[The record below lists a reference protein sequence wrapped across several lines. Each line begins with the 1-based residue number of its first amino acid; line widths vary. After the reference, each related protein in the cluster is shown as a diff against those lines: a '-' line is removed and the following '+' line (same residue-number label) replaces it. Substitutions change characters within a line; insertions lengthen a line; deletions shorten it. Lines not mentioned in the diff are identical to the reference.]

1 MQSTHEKETTMHHH
15 NTPPQ
20 PAAGHDQ
27 VPKRL
32 LPLLLVAQLM
42 VILDITAVNIA
53 MPSLA
58 RDLKISGATI
68 SWTITAYSL
77 VFGSLLLLG
86 GRAADLLGRRRMFL
100 TGLSIF
106 TASSLAS
113 AMAGSAAALFAAR
126 AGQGLGAAMLSPAAL
141 SIITSTFHGPARAKA
156 LAAWGAVGG
165 AGAALGVLLGG
176 VLTQLVD
183 WRLIF
188 FVNLPVAA
196 ALAFGARKVVPPDTE
211 KPRWRGLDAR
221 GAALATG
228 SLGAIVYAITQ
239 ADKAGWISA
248 QTLGIGGVGIAGLAA
263 FAVCELRTAQPLL
276 RIEQLRDRA
285 VGGGLL
291 LCLVNAGLMFGL
303 FLLCSLYL
311 QLALGHGPLSTGLAF
326 IPLALAAGSG
336 AHVAG
341 HLLNRQG
348 LRWAAGPA
356 LALAAGGLLL
366 LSQVPAHGSYLRDM
380 LPGMLMAGFGL
391 GLSGTAMVV
400 GVLTGARHDEAG
412 MISGA
417 SATTHELGGTLGIAI
432 YASIAT
438 AASGGIFVGPAAAA
452 GIAHAFQIGGYVAIA
467 TSVAAFALL
476 PAAKTFLPKLRLN
489 PQAAAAH

>member
-1 MQSTHEKETTMHHH
+1 MHHH
-15 NTPPQ
+15 HNH
-20 PAAGHDQ
+20 AAADQ
-27 VPKRL
+27 QQAPKGL

-58 RDLKISGATI
+58 RNLHISGSTI

-100 TGLSIF
+100 SGLGIF

-141 SIITSTFHGPARAKA
+141 SIITSSFHGQARAKA
-156 LAAWGAVGG
+156 LASWGAVGG

-188 FVNLPVAA
+188 FINLPVAA
-196 ALAFGARKVVPPDTE
+196 ALAFGARRIVPADTE
-211 KPRWRGLDAR
+211 KPRWRGLDLR

-228 SLGAIVYAITQ
+228 SIAAIVYAITQ
-239 ADKAGWISA
+239 ADKAGWISE
-248 QTLGIGGVGIAGLAA
+248 QTLGIGGIGIAGLAA
-263 FAVCELRTAQPLL
+263 FAICERRTAQPLL
-276 RIEQLRDRA
+276 RIERLRDRA
-285 VGGGLL
+285 VGGGLAL
-291 LCLVNAGLMFGL
+291 FLVNAGLMFGT

-326 IPLALAAGSG
+326 IPLAVAAGMG
-336 AHVAG
+336 ASVAAKVINQ
-341 HLLNRQG
+341 HG
-348 LRWAAGPA
+348 LRWATGPA

-366 LSQVPAHGSYLRDM
+366 LSHVPAHGSYLRDL

-391 GLSGTAMVV
+391 GLSGTAMSV
-400 GVLTGARHDEAG
+400 GILTGARHDEAG

-417 SATTHELGGTLGIAI
+417 SATGHEIGGTLGIAI

-438 AASGGIFVGPAAAA
+438 AASNGIFVGPAAAA
-452 GIAHAFQIGGYVAIA
+452 GIAHAFLIAGYVAIGASIA
-467 TSVAAFALL
+467 TAVAL
-476 PAAKTFLPKLRLN
+476 PAAKTFLRKLRLN
-489 PQAAAAH
+489 PQPIGAH

>member
-1 MQSTHEKETTMHHH
+1 MHRHTTPQ
-15 NTPPQ
+15 TP
-20 PAAGHDQ
+20 A
-27 VPKRL
+27 KRL
-32 LPLLLVAQLM
+32 LPVLLVAQLM

-58 RDLKISGATI
+58 RDLHISGATI

-100 TGLSIF
+100 TGLGIF
-106 TASSLAS
+106 TVSSFAS

-165 AGAALGVLLGG
+165 GGAALGVLLGG
-176 VLTQLVD
+176 VLTELVD

-196 ALAFGARKVVPPDTE
+196 ALAFGAYKVVPADTE

-228 SLGAIVYAITQ
+228 SLAAIVYAITQ

-248 QTLGIGGVGIAGLAA
+248 ETLGVGGLGIAGLAA
-263 FAVCELRTAQPLL
+263 FAICERRTAQPLL
-276 RIEQLRDRA
+276 RIDRLRDRA

-311 QLALGHGPLSTGLAF
+311 QLALGHGPLPTGLSF
-326 IPLALAAGSG
+326 IPLALAAGLG
-336 AHVAG
+336 AHAAG
-341 HLLNRQG
+341 HLLNRHG
-348 LRWAAGPA
+348 LRWSAGPA
-356 LALAAGGLLL
+356 LALAAVGLLL
-366 LSQVPAHGSYLRDM
+366 LSRVPAHGSYLRDV
-380 LPGMLMAGFGL
+380 LPGMLLAGFGL
-391 GLSGTAMVV
+391 GLSGTVMAI
-400 GVLTGARHDEAG
+400 GVLTGARHEEAG

-417 SATTHELGGTLGIAI
+417 SATGHEIGGTLGIAI
-432 YASIAT
+432 YASIAA

-452 GIAHAFQIGGYVAIA
+452 GIAHAFMIGGFVALA
-467 TSVAAFALL
+467 TSVAAFAVL

-489 PQAAAAH
+489 PQAMAAH

>member
-1 MQSTHEKETTMHHH
+1 MCRSRASFGIAMFTAVMSRITISCATRSSGRSRFGVLGWSLAGSCWVRLRWCIVVSFSRVDCMTVMQSTREKETTMHHRNRTQH
-15 NTPPQ
+15 DPASDQPNT
-20 PAAGHDQ
+20 
-27 VPKRL
+27 PKRL

-53 MPSLA
+53 MPKLA
-58 RDLKISGATI
+58 RDLHISGASI

-100 TGLSIF
+100 TGLGIF

-141 SIITSTFHGPARAKA
+141 SIITSNYHGPARAKA

-176 VLTQLVD
+176 VLTEIVD

-188 FVNLPVAA
+188 FVNLPVAV
-196 ALAFGARKVVPPDTE
+196 ALTVGARKVVPADTE
-211 KPRWRGLDAR
+211 APRWRGLDVR
-221 GAALATG
+221 GAALATA
-228 SLGAIVYAITQ
+228 SMAAIVYAITQ
-239 ADKAGWISA
+239 ADTAGWIST

-311 QLALGHGPLSTGLAF
+311 QLALRPRAPPTRPAV
-326 IPLALAAGSG
+326 IPLALAA
-336 AHVAG
+336 
-341 HLLNRQG
+341 
-348 LRWAAGPA
+348 
-356 LALAAGGLLL
+356 
-366 LSQVPAHGSYLRDM
+366 
-380 LPGMLMAGFGL
+380 
-391 GLSGTAMVV
+391 
-400 GVLTGARHDEAG
+400 
-412 MISGA
+412 
-417 SATTHELGGTLGIAI
+417 
-432 YASIAT
+432 
-438 AASGGIFVGPAAAA
+438 
-452 GIAHAFQIGGYVAIA
+452 
-467 TSVAAFALL
+467 
-476 PAAKTFLPKLRLN
+476 
-489 PQAAAAH
+489 